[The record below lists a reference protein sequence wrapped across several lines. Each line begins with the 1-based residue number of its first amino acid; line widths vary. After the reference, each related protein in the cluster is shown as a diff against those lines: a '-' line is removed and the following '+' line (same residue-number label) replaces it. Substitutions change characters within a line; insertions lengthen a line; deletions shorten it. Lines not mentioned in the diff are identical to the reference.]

1 MLSLSQFFG
10 LSLWFAPNA
19 VFDQLVPLYNLTDSD
34 LSSISIAV
42 IIGFVIGSLISAFL
56 NLPDVIQAQKLFFI
70 SGILGGL
77 ANISIIFA
85 PNFATIWLLRFFTGI
100 FLAGIYPVGMKL
112 TASHF
117 KENRGLAVGILLS
130 ALTAGSGLP
139 YLFNLFGEPDWKV
152 VLVIVSFQSILCG
165 FIVLIFIKEGPF
177 LGPTTKF
184 QISAVRKIYSNRS
197 VRLANYG
204 YFGHMWELYAFWIWV
219 PFMLKESYELAFPN
233 TSDAEVTQFFSI
245 GSFLVFFTGA
255 LANIGGGYMA
265 DRMGRTKFSMAMLGI
280 SGTSSIV
287 IGFMFSNPY
296 LVLLVAII
304 WGISIIPDSPQYSTM
319 VSEVSDQSL
328 VGSSLTIQTA
338 IGFALTSI
346 SVQLLPYL
354 KSVLGWRTVFAFL
367 SPGPVLG
374 IVALILLRRE
384 PDAIKIAHG
393 NK

>member
-19 VFDQLVPLYNLTDSD
+19 VFDQLVPLYNLSDSD

-42 IIGFVIGSLISAFL
+42 IIGFVVGSLLSALL
-56 NLPDVIQAQKLFFI
+56 NLPDVIQAQKLFFL
-70 SGILGGL
+70 SGVFGGI
-77 ANISIIFA
+77 ANILIIFT
-85 PNFATIWLLRFFTGI
+85 PSFATIWLLRFLTGV

-152 VLVIVSFQSILCG
+152 VLVLVSIQSIVCG
-165 FIVLIFIKEGPF
+165 FIVLIFITEGPF

-184 QISAVRKIYSNRS
+184 QMSAVRKIYSSRS

-204 YFGHMWELYAFWIWV
+204 YFGHMWELYAFWVWI
-219 PFMLKESYELAFPN
+219 PFMMKESYELAFPDA
-233 TSDAEVTQFFSI
+233 SDSEITQFFSI

-255 LANIGGGYMA
+255 LANIGGGYIA
-265 DRMGRTKFSMAMLGI
+265 DRVGRTKFSIIMLSI
-280 SGTSSIV
+280 SGTSSVI
-287 IGFMFSNPY
+287 IGFMFSKPY

-304 WGISIIPDSPQYSTM
+304 WGITIIPDSPQYSTM

-328 VGSSLTIQTA
+328 VGSALTIQTA

-346 SVQLLPYL
+346 SVQLLPHL
-354 KSVLGWRTVFAFL
+354 KSAFGWETAFVFLA
-367 SPGPVLG
+367 PGPILG
-374 IVALILLRRE
+374 IIALIQLRRE
-384 PDAIKIAHG
+384 PDAIMLAQG